1 MAEGDVTI
9 FEQFL
14 VDRDEQVHDLE
25 NDTFK
30 VGIITRGSTPPA
42 ADDVEPNFGGT
53 GFSNYQVTEVQG
65 GTEYVAGG
73 KVASVPTVN
82 LVNGAS
88 VFDLND
94 VTWALDGSGP
104 TDMGYAILF
113 NNSDAL
119 KRALLSID
127 LGGALSLQDASLTIQ
142 FNVSGVLQ
150 TNAV

>member
-1 MAEGDVTI
+1 MAEGDVTV
-9 FEQFL
+9 FQQFL

-25 NDTFK
+25 NDEFK
-30 VGIITRGSTPPA
+30 VGIITRGSTAPA

-65 GTEYVAGG
+65 GTEYTAGG
-73 KVASVPTVN
+73 KVATVPVVTLSSGV
-82 LVNGAS
+82 S
-88 VFDLND
+88 VFDLQD
-94 VTWALDGSGP
+94 VEWAIDASGP
-104 TDMGYAILF
+104 EDMGYAILY

-127 LGGALSLQDASLTIQ
+127 LGDALSLRVAALKLQW
-142 FNVSGVLQ
+142 NVQGVLH